1 MHEQLSAL
9 AWDFLGRFIPGNL
22 QSHPHAYDVI
32 VYAIQVLAP
41 RIKWEIPDA
50 FTESKGFAAVAH
62 NSIITTLLLH

>member
-22 QSHPHAYDVI
+22 QVILTRMRGASTWIAYTI
-32 VYAIQVLAP
+32 TS
-41 RIKWEIPDA
+41 KWEIPDA

-62 NSIITTLLLH
+62 NSIITTLLLY